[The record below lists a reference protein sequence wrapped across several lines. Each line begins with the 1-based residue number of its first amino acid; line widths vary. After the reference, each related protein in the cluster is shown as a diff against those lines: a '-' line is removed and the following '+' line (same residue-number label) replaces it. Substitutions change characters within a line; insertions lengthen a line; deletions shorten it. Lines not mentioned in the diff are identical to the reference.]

1 MLVQLKVP
9 KLNFLKSDLHTQ
21 TMALIYQT
29 NVRQKNV
36 HTTISTQTSAFI
48 NLDISGSYDHIS
60 HQV

>member
-36 HTTISTQTSAFI
+36 HTTISTQTLAF
-48 NLDISGSYDHIS
+48 NSSDMNGSYNQIS
-60 HQV
+60 RQV